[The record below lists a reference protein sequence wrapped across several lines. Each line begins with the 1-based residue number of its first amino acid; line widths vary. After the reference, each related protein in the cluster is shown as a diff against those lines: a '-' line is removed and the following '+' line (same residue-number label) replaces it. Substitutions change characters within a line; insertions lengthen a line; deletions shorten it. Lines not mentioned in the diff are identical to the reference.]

1 MTFRVLSPADDE
13 IAEAT
18 TWYSQDQQSPQS
30 AERFLEEVETA
41 YKAIRR
47 DPNRYPKRSHGFR
60 EWPLRKYPFRVLYTI
75 EPDEIIVSSVK
86 HNDRD
91 SGYLERLKYGT

>member
-1 MTFRVLSPADDE
+1 MNVRVLSSADDE

-18 TWYSQDQQSPQS
+18 TWYAVDQQSPQS
-30 AERFLEEVETA
+30 AERFLG
-41 YKAIRR
+41 AIGR

-60 EWPLRKYPFRVLYTI
+60 EWPLHKYPFRVLYSI
-75 EPDEIIVSSVK
+75 EPDEIVVSSVK

-91 SGYLERLKYGT
+91 AGYLERLT